1 MGMFAFPGLRTQ
13 PRFKGKKKDSLGQRN
28 MWPVCDHQTG
38 TQPFLNLTEAFTSQ
52 GDLFVLGAKSPQRGD
67 SCFHFSFQTEVHPWK
82 RLQSPSPPLSSPPA
96 LHTVKKGT
104 FNLLRQKAY

>member
-1 MGMFAFPGLRTQ
+1 
-13 PRFKGKKKDSLGQRN
+13 

-82 RLQSPSPPLSSPPA
+82 RLQSPPPALSSPPA
-96 LHTVKKGT
+96 PPYLFRKGQA
-104 FNLLRQKAY
+104 FQEYQPSKAYKVAVRLGISPHKKTE